1 MPRKAMTDEEAKAA
15 ALALAEKE
23 SRKVRQRPDSTVQAE
38 PGDNTK
44 YINHNMMLYKLK
56 PIAFETAEE
65 VDERTAE
72 YFAICSMNDMKPS
85 VAGYALALGVSRK
98 VLWEYVS
105 GRIVKPDGVR
115 NSLKRAYDFLNA
127 QMEDY
132 MQNGKIQ
139 TIAGIFLMKN
149 SFGYTDKQEI
159 EVAAKQDAE
168 TSPEQLAQKYADAIP
183 VDYTEN
189 PDAES

>member
-65 VDERTAE
+65 GIDYLEKETVDVILMDIGLPYMTGIEAT
-72 YFAICSMNDMKPS
+72 
-85 VAGYALALGVSRK
+85 K
-98 VLWEYVS
+98 VIKDKY
-105 GRIVKPDGVR
+105 PDIKT
-115 NSLKRAYDFLNA
+115 NTY
-127 QMEDY
+127 
-132 MQNGKIQ
+132 I
-139 TIAGIFLMKN
+139 
-149 SFGYTDKQEI
+149 
-159 EVAAKQDAE
+159 
-168 TSPEQLAQKYADAIP
+168 
-183 VDYTEN
+183 
-189 PDAES
+189 